1 MYVCNVYND
10 EEIEGWLFRVI
21 VTVRSFIQNKLEN
34 EIHSFEGNGL
44 LSKQVLRFVEN
55 KIHNELRMEL
65 DKVIFVRKIGSKETF
80 YFTFQEKK
88 KTFLE
93 YSSGVG
99 MLQIPLYTER
109 IVKKD
114 KKIEIDYILNE
125 TEKFLFRITYE

>member
-10 EEIEGWLFRVI
+10 EEIEGRVFRVI
-21 VTVRSFIQNKLEN
+21 VTVHSSIQNKLEN
-34 EIHSFEGNGL
+34 DFHSFEGKGL
-44 LSKQVLRFVEN
+44 LSKQILRFVEN

-65 DKVIFVRKIGSKETF
+65 DKVIFIRKMVGKEIF

-114 KKIEIDYILNE
+114 KKLEIDYILNE